1 MHLESIVFRYR
12 ALNKTII
19 RDYSKVFKEE
29 FLLQNTIF
37 LAVEFKNSFLQEG
50 TNPLFVE

>member
-1 MHLESIVFRYR
+1 MILASTVFRYR

-19 RDYSKVFKEE
+19 RDYFKVFKEG

-50 TNPLFVE
+50 TSPLFVE